1 MFSTL
6 DAFKQRSNSLNM
18 DLIDRETNDYIRS
31 SKSRT
36 KNKDQQLSLQPLLEL
51 DDPGYSYDDY
61 EYDEDEDEEEFNDDL
76 SYQEYNTEVL
86 NLGHTKQNSFGS
98 SIKFLPDKDI
108 FQASPSRHLSPIHP
122 NSVLPVSKNKNL
134 LVANEPMKHNTF
146 LPNANKGQYTSTKSK
161 YHKNYML
168 QSHVDAPIPQFQEAP
183 ESKKPS
189 SIFASKDKESEL
201 PQFLR
206 DPEDSYVIRRKS
218 ATLKCEVTGAD
229 KAYFSCNG
237 EAMGRSAKDGD
248 KKSFNRGQHHEED
261 TVRLADEKDMTG
273 RMITVKILSLEV
285 TEGQIEE
292 FFGVFTCRCDA
303 WNKKGRSSSKNA
315 SVEIACKSNV

>member
-1 MFSTL
+1 MNELEPNNFM
-6 DAFKQRSNSLNM
+6 RSKKL
-18 DLIDRETNDYIRS
+18 RND
-31 SKSRT
+31 
-36 KNKDQQLSLQPLLEL
+36 DDEQQLSLQPLLEL
-51 DDPGYSYDDY
+51 NDPRYNYDDY
-61 EYDEDEDEEEFNDDL
+61 EYDIDEDEEGYDENL
-76 SYQEYNTEVL
+76 SYQEYNTEIL
-86 NLGHTKQNSFGS
+86 NPNEKKQNIFGTSKKLLPDKNSFKQNS
-98 SIKFLPDKDI
+98 
-108 FQASPSRHLSPIHP
+108 LSPEHHSSFHP
-122 NSVLPVSKNKNL
+122 NSVLPISKKNSI
-134 LVANEPMKHNTF
+134 ANEPMKQGAFSSTNSV
-146 LPNANKGQYTSTKSK
+146 KGHYMASKSK

-168 QSHVDAPIPQFQEAP
+168 QNHMDATLSYVQESHDT
-183 ESKKPS
+183 KKS
-189 SIFASKDKESEL
+189 TSITTSINGGSDL

-218 ATLKCEVTGAD
+218 ATLVCEVTGAD

-237 EAMGRSAKDGD
+237 EAMGKSAKDGD
-248 KKSFNRGQHHEED
+248 KKSLNRGQHHEED

-315 SVEIACKSNV
+315 SVEIACKYDLN

>member
-1 MFSTL
+1 
-6 DAFKQRSNSLNM
+6 
-18 DLIDRETNDYIRS
+18 
-31 SKSRT
+31 
-36 KNKDQQLSLQPLLEL
+36 
-51 DDPGYSYDDY
+51 
-61 EYDEDEDEEEFNDDL
+61 
-76 SYQEYNTEVL
+76 
-86 NLGHTKQNSFGS
+86 
-98 SIKFLPDKDI
+98 
-108 FQASPSRHLSPIHP
+108 
-122 NSVLPVSKNKNL
+122 
-134 LVANEPMKHNTF
+134 
-146 LPNANKGQYTSTKSK
+146 
-161 YHKNYML
+161 ML
-168 QSHVDAPIPQFQEAP
+168 QTHVDAPIPQFQETP

-189 SIFASKDKESEL
+189 SILASKDKESEL

-218 ATLKCEVTGAD
+218 ATLVCEVTGAD

-315 SVEIACKSNV
+315 SVEIACKSNI